1 MKSPNRK
8 KPSRSY
14 SIEEEITW
22 LSLTGKNKVGGKP
35 SSKRPATSPAK
46 GAVHKRSAFGDIT
59 NAGVVNVKAIAKPEA
74 TKKVDSKK
82 NKTKRHSLRLSKQVI
97 KTKQD
102 TSANVEKLSQI
113 TQDFFISSSQETSS
127 SSASSVYESLPN
139 SPATPTCFIE
149 HKASPRRRALNFT
162 DVDAENVNN
171 INEAPEYAF
180 TIFEYMR
187 AREQSFPIN
196 ENYMVE
202 KQTEITPE
210 MRSILVDWMV
220 EVQENFELNHETL
233 YLAVKLVDCYLQQ
246 VKIKKEK
253 LQLIGATSLL
263 IAAKFDERQA
273 PYLDDFLYICD
284 DAYNK
289 QQMMQMER
297 TLLKTIGFDINI
309 PIAYRF
315 LRRYAKCAKSS
326 MEVLTLARY
335 IMELSLQDISFIG
348 KSASLMAASALWL
361 AFKMKK
367 TNFQW
372 NDTLV
377 YYSSHNEQDI
387 IELAVQLN
395 HMLSSRD
402 TKLKTIFTKYSHSI
416 FYQVAKTTCLS
427 QVEINEET
435 SRIQHFTQ
443 L

>member
-1 MKSPNRK
+1 MTEN
-8 KPSRSY
+8 
-14 SIEEEITW
+14 TAQ
-22 LSLTGKNKVGGKP
+22 NKVGGKP

-59 NAGVVNVKAIAKPEA
+59 NVKAIAKPEA

-113 TQDFFISSSQETSS
+113 TQDFFISSFTLLIGVYTKSITSQETSS

-427 QVEINEET
+427 QVEI
-435 SRIQHFTQ
+435 
-443 L
+443 